1 MKKNLTEL
9 VFVVDRSGSMC
20 GLESDT
26 IGGLNAT
33 LQSNREVEGEC
44 LVSIVLFNT
53 VSDVLIDRMP
63 IEQVHDLTPTQY
75 RPGGCTALLD
85 AVGDSVGYIDK
96 VQRILPED
104 YRAEHVIFTII
115 TDGLE
120 NASHR
125 HTYAEVKRMIE
136 AHQKLGWEFIFLGAN
151 IDAAAEAGR
160 MGIRADRA
168 TQYVSDG
175 DGTAI
180 AYEAMACAQ
189 VSRRKSG
196 QVTSSWNAAPM
207 ADYAARGGGAGHGA
221 THKATTDSDSTKTFH
236 PLKGFKLWHK

>member
-9 VFVVDRSGSMC
+9 VFIVDRSGSMA

-33 LQSNREVEGEC
+33 LNKNRKVDGEC
-44 LVSIVLFNT
+44 LVSIVLFDNM
-53 VSDVLIDRMP
+53 SEVLVDRVP
-63 IEQVHDLTPTQY
+63 LEQVGNLTEEQY
-75 RPGGCTALLD
+75 QVRGCTALLD
-85 AVGDSVGYIDK
+85 AVGDSVRFMEK

-104 YRAEHVIFTII
+104 HRAENVIFTII
-115 TDGLE
+115 TDGME
-120 NASHR
+120 NASTHR
-125 HTYAEVKRMIE
+125 SYREVKHMIE
-136 AHQKLGWEFIFLGAN
+136 AQQEKGWEFIFLGAN

-175 DGTAI
+175 QGTEI

-189 VSRRKSG
+189 VSRRMKGVVSE
-196 QVTSSWNAAPM
+196 SWAAAPM
-207 ADYAARGGGAGHGA
+207 ADAAARGGGAGGSHTGG
-221 THKATTDSDSTKTFH
+221 KK
-236 PLKGFKLWHK
+236 PRGFKFWQD